1 MDSNKRNNVGIK
13 KDKKWDALKNYPYSV
28 KDYIHTNHGP
38 WPQPAPDNPVR
49 QMAEV
54 VHLPEEELAD
64 WNKNVG
70 WMYKR
75 RVLTC
80 WPFGIWYAL
89 THSGYNEYNDEQ
101 FRKEITEGLYSK
113 FMTDLDTGDLALF
126 KSYLSDLSDDHQ
138 YVKADFSCMEPIAPN
153 CYEGMWA
160 APTITLISKK
170 KNNKSGFD
178 YEPIAIYLY
187 QVAENKT
194 SNSAKNSKTRYSVK
208 EYSIFTPNDGENW
221 HLAKYF
227 VLQGAV
233 HRVNLTEHAILHFPF
248 DCINAITKSILP
260 KHHLLFQL
268 LFPHFRLSLGVN
280 RAVLENSG
288 SLINR
293 DKHRFYSPFCAEGIH
308 IRQLLPD
315 GYIGREGKDKA
326 YPEYEF
332 PMEPKIPDSDFGKY
346 LQAYYNVFAKF
357 VSKVLNQLDDDDEES
372 WIYIALWA
380 DCICEWMPG
389 FPDREGLTSD
399 RDGGIV
405 KPTKEGREKLNK
417 VVTMI
422 LWDLSLAHATD
433 HIAIHEKRP
442 HGNPFRLRVPPPSK
456 DSQPDKNWR
465 KQLVSRLD
473 LLTFWFTD
481 LLFYLP
487 SNVTVLEEVDY
498 SFSLRDDIRDKATK
512 ERYLNQEAENFR
524 NALQDCQQRL
534 KDDGVEL
541 PAQLNQISASLQY

>member
-1 MDSNKRNNVGIK
+1 MDLNKRINDGSK
-13 KDKKWDALKNYPYSV
+13 RDKKWDALKNYPYAV

-75 RVLTC
+75 RVFTC

-89 THSGYNEYNDEQ
+89 THSAYKKYNDDQ

-113 FMTDLDTGDLALF
+113 FMTKLDKGDLKLF
-126 KSYLSDLSDDHQ
+126 KKHLHDLSSTESH

-160 APTITLISKK
+160 APTITLISKQ
-170 KNNKSGFD
+170 KNKNGEFD
-178 YEPIAIYLY
+178 YKPVAIYLY
-187 QVAENKT
+187 QVKEGKRDGNLNNRMT
-194 SNSAKNSKTRYSVK
+194 YSVK
-208 EYSIFTPNDGENW
+208 EENIFTPNDGENW

-248 DCINAITKSILP
+248 DCINAISKSILP

-268 LFPHFRLSLGVN
+268 LIPHFRLSLGVN
-280 RAVLENSG
+280 RAVLENPG

-315 GYIGREGKDKA
+315 GYIGREDKKNA
-326 YPEYEF
+326 YPEYNF
-332 PMEPKIPDSDFGKY
+332 PTEPKIPDSDFGKY
-346 LQAYYNVFAKF
+346 LQAYYDVFAAF
-357 VSKVLNQLDDDDEES
+357 VPKVLNQIDDVDEES
-372 WIYIALWA
+372 WLYIGLWA
-380 DCICEWMPG
+380 DCIEEWMPC
-389 FPDREGLTSD
+389 FPKSSD
-399 RDGGIV
+399 LIDTENENKPKAGARDLLHKII
-405 KPTKEGREKLNK
+405 
-417 VVTMI
+417 TMI
-422 LWDLSLAHATD
+422 MWDLSLAHATD
-433 HIAIHEKRP
+433 HIAIHEKQP
-442 HGNPFRLRVPPPSK
+442 HGNPFRLRVPPPAK
-456 DSQPDKNWR
+456 DSQPDKNWQKR
-465 KQLVSRLD
+465 LVKRMD

-487 SNVTVLEEVDY
+487 SNVTVLGEVDY
-498 SFSLRDDIRDKATK
+498 SFSLRDNIKDKTIK
-512 ERYLNQEAENFR
+512 ERYLKQEAENFR